1 MTERI
6 PVLLGLDIGTTNFKA
21 VAFDLAGRPVA
32 HSSTSTIT
40 HYPQPGW
47 AYYDPDQ
54 VWERI
59 AGIISEV
66 TAALGEEHQVAGVAI
81 CSMGEA
87 AVPVDAQGDWVYP
100 AIAWFDNRT
109 VEQVA
114 WWREHVGADRV
125 FQITGLS
132 LQPIF
137 GLNKIM
143 WLRDHEPEAY
153 NRMVSWLNMAD
164 YVAFKLSGAKATDY
178 SLASRT
184 MALDLGRRQWSQE
197 LIETAGVQADIFPR
211 LVPSGEQVGSVTTE
225 AAQATG
231 LPSGTPVVSGGHD
244 HICGA
249 LAVGVTQPGDLL
261 DSIGTAEALILSLDQ
276 PILEPEIGRAGYTEG
291 VHVVPDQYYV
301 LGGIYTS
308 GASVDWIRD
317 VLLPDSAQ
325 PYQELQALAA
335 TAPAGSLGVFFVPHL
350 RMADPPHDDPLA
362 RGAFIGLSTDSG
374 RAAMARA
381 VLEGLAYGARHSIDV
396 LTQMV
401 GTSIQRYKLIG
412 GGTRNQLLLA
422 IKAAVLNR
430 PLTVVDVEEATTLGT
445 ALLAGVGTGIYS
457 DVDDALSHMVYGQ
470 TTVEPDAESARGYE
484 ARYQRVYLQT
494 YQALRDLNH
503 VISKE
508 FVGS

>member
-1 MTERI
+1 MSERE
-6 PVLLGLDIGTTNFKA
+6 PVLLGLDVGTTNFKA

-47 AYYDPDQ
+47 AYYDPDE
-54 VWERI
+54 VWEGI

-66 TAALGEEHQVAGVAI
+66 TASLGEEYRVAGVAA

-87 AVPVDAQGDWVYP
+87 AVPVDARGGWLYP

-109 VEQVA
+109 IEQA
-114 WWREHVGADRV
+114 EWWQEHLGADRI
-125 FQITGLS
+125 FQMTGLS

-153 NRMVSWLNMAD
+153 TQMVSWLNMAD

-184 MALDLGRRQWSQE
+184 MALDLQRRRWSQE
-197 LIETAGVQADIFPR
+197 LLEAAGVRADIFPR
-211 LVPSGEQVGSVTTE
+211 LIPSGERVGSVTAE

-261 DSIGTAEALILSLDQ
+261 DSMGTAEALILSLDQ
-276 PILEPEIGRAGYTEG
+276 PILESELGRAGYTEG
-291 VHVVPDQYYV
+291 VHVAPDQYYI
-301 LGGIYTS
+301 LSAIYTS
-308 GASVDWIRD
+308 GASVDWMRD
-317 VLLPDSAQ
+317 VLLPDSPQ
-325 PYQELQALAA
+325 PYAELQSLAA
-335 TAPAGSLGVFFVPHL
+335 SAPAGSLGVFFVPHL
-350 RMADPPHDDPLA
+350 RMADAPHDDPLA

-374 RAAMARA
+374 REAMARA
-381 VLEGLAYGARHSIDV
+381 VLEGLAYGARHTIDV
-396 LTQMV
+396 VTRMV
-401 GTSIQRYKLIG
+401 ETSIQRYKIIG
-412 GGTRNQLLLA
+412 GGSRNQLLLA

-430 PLTVVDVEEATTLGT
+430 ALTAVGVEEATTLGA
-445 ALLAGVGTGIYS
+445 ALLAGIGTGLYS
-457 DVDDALSHMVYGQ
+457 DVDDALSHMVYDQ
-470 TTVEPDAESARGYE
+470 TTVEPDAESATDYE
-484 ARYQRVYLQT
+484 ARYQKVYLHT
-494 YQALRDLNH
+494 YQALRDLHH
-503 VISKE
+503 VISQE